1 MYGYGSREYGA
12 LNPVQKRF
20 FDAYQEHPS
29 ILGYDD
35 LVVDSDVDVEVRT
48 SVVRGNEEDVL
59 FYAQDLADDLG
70 ADIIHASTGDGY
82 VDFIFTL
89 L

>member
-20 FDAYQEHPS
+20 FDAYQEHPA

-35 LVVDSDVDVEVRT
+35 VVVDSDVDVEVRT
-48 SVVRGNEEDVL
+48 SVVEGEEKYVL
-59 FYAQDLADDLG
+59 GYAEDLADDLG
-70 ADIIHASTGDGY
+70 GTIIHASIGKGY

>member
-1 MYGYGSREYGA
+1 

-20 FDAYQEHPS
+20 FDAYQDHPA
-29 ILGYDD
+29 ILGYDE

-48 SVVRGNEEDVL
+48 SVVEGEEKDVL
-59 FYAQDLADDLG
+59 GYAEDLADDLDC
-70 ADIIHASTGDGY
+70 AIVNASTGRGY